1 MCGIV
6 EFLHPI
12 AVLEDLARLG
22 AVRRADDT
30 VLLHKVDEA
39 RRAAITDAQAALQCG
54 SGCAAGIAD
63 HANRILVKIVV
74 DIFSAVGVTVRTRFG
89 LAVLI
94 LRRREEFFL
103 LLRLG
108 LLTPEIAHRRDL
120 IFAHQRSVK
129 GMEPRH
135 TYWHLLHVPSA

>member
-89 LAVLI
+89 VAVLI
-94 LRRREEFFL
+94 LRRREEVFL
-103 LLRLG
+103 VLRRR
-108 LLTPEIAHRRDL
+108 LLTPETAHGGDFMFAAQRAANAMQPRRT
-120 IFAHQRSVK
+120 S
-129 GMEPRH
+129 
-135 TYWHLLHVPSA
+135 